1 MRYATLPPRLAPDI
15 VKPKARLRSDA
26 HRDWVR
32 KHQCSV
38 PGCELM
44 PIQVAHI
51 NRASTRGMGQK
62 SSDAQTISLCRD
74 HHSESHQGE
83 KSFERKYGLDLMAMA
98 RAFFRASPHK
108 NKLDDPYVE

>member
-1 MRYATLPPRLAPDI
+1 MMLPPKLAPDTY
-15 VKPKARLRSDA
+15 KPKPRLRSTA

-38 PGCELM
+38 PGCQQM
-44 PIQVAHI
+44 PIEVAHI

-74 HHSESHQGE
+74 HHSESHRGE
-83 KSFERKYGLDLMAMA
+83 KTFEAKHGLDLMKLAE
-98 RAFFRASPHK
+98 AFYRASPHK
-108 NKLDDPYVE
+108 GKLDDPYAQ